1 MSIPTVVPSTTATR
15 LIKPCCEH
23 DRCHLCLVADLSQ
36 EDSYDATFCVEQTKG
51 ARIIRLAPGSTSLD
65 VPSLRWMRRMAKIL
79 VRLPSPA
86 THAAA

>member
-1 MSIPTVVPSTTATR
+1 MIIPTVVPSTTATR

-65 VPSLRWMRRMAKIL
+65 VPPLR
-79 VRLPSPA
+79 
-86 THAAA
+86 